1 MNYRVL
7 EKGLYTLIKF
17 CMKLGTNAHGACIV
31 LPEAYGR
38 EALRTP
44 KVFVWHI
51 LFKLSGEDVDD
62 DKSSLL
68 SRSNITDE
76 NI

>member
-1 MNYRVL
+1 MNHRVL

-44 KVFVWHI
+44 NVFVWHI
-51 LFKLSGEDVDD
+51 LFKEDGEDVDD
-62 DKSSLL
+62 DKSSRLP
-68 SRSNITDE
+68 RSNITNE